1 MFFFCCSCFCL
12 DVFNLSAKC
21 KPCALCLQVLKPIQL
36 ALLKYVRFL
45 LPPFLSTQIVRFLVQ
60 VWVISPVSRLFLS
73 VLVCSFNHHYPCV
86 RVRCWLEFSVWLVLI
101 MAFFLIV
108 GELRS
113 MFLISST
120 WHGLTTSSDR
130 ARLTICHICILS
142 PKCLIDCDWTK
153 KRSPSRYPRFVLC
166 SFPYIKWFF
175 FLSII
180 AQKCVNIF
188 PVRQAKSKAKM
199 FINMIWLKYL
209 VLTE

>member
-86 RVRCWLEFSVWLVLI
+86 MGEVLTRIRCLI
-101 MAFFLIV
+101 GVDNGFLLIV
-108 GELRS
+108 RELRS

-120 WHGLTTSSDR
+120 WHGVD
-130 ARLTICHICILS
+130 HI
-142 PKCLIDCDWTK
+142 K
-153 KRSPSRYPRFVLC
+153 
-166 SFPYIKWFF
+166 
-175 FLSII
+175 
-180 AQKCVNIF
+180 
-188 PVRQAKSKAKM
+188 
-199 FINMIWLKYL
+199 
-209 VLTE
+209 

>member
-1 MFFFCCSCFCL
+1 MLTRIRCL
-12 DVFNLSAKC
+12 IGVDNG
-21 KPCALCLQVLKPIQL
+21 
-36 ALLKYVRFL
+36 FL
-45 LPPFLSTQIVRFLVQ
+45 
-60 VWVISPVSRLFLS
+60 
-73 VLVCSFNHHYPCV
+73 
-86 RVRCWLEFSVWLVLI
+86 
-101 MAFFLIV
+101 LIV

-188 PVRQAKSKAKM
+188 PVRQARSKAKM